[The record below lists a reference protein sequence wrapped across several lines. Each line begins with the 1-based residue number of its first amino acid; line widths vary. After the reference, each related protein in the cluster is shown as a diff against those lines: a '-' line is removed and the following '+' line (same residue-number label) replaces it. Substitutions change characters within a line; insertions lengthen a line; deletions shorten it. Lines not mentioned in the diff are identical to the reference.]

1 MGAAAI
7 AGLPAESGPREQVLH
22 MWTQWLRW
30 ATTNPEKRRALAQ
43 LQVADDITA
52 ESHQTVSQALNG
64 IAELLERSRADG
76 PMQDAPLDFVVTLEN
91 AIADATIDS
100 MIREPALAEAHSQMA
115 FEAIWR
121 VLAGTSVPA
130 SS

>member
-1 MGAAAI
+1 
-7 AGLPAESGPREQVLH
+7 
-22 MWTQWLRW
+22 
-30 ATTNPEKRRALAQ
+30 
-43 LQVADDITA
+43 
-52 ESHQTVSQALNG
+52 
-64 IAELLERSRADG
+64 
-76 PMQDAPLDFVVTLEN
+76 MQDAPLDFVVTLAN